1 MPFMRQRV
9 DYYGRMPIYTREEIA
24 IEIGRW
30 KDALKACATGKT
42 YTIDG
47 RQLTRYDLAEIR
59 RHLEW
64 LAGIEASLDGQGTIL
79 ARPVVRR

>member
-1 MPFMRQRV
+1 MPFMRQRF
-9 DYYGRMPIYTREEIA
+9 DYYGRMPIYTREEITA
-24 IEIGRW
+24 EIGRW
-30 KDALKACATGKT
+30 KDVLNDSATGEI

-64 LAGIEASLDGQGTIL
+64 LAGIEASLDGQGTML
-79 ARPVVRR
+79 VRPLVRR